1 MPKIVDFDS
10 RRREIAAKAVAV
22 LVRDGIQETNLGKI
36 ADACGMGRTTL
47 YEYFRNV
54 GELVDFT
61 LAETF
66 SRLSSDADAV
76 RYDKSE
82 SKAGR
87 IVRLIR
93 YIELFLFADRD
104 RMILMFDFLFHPDRE
119 TPGVTFN
126 IQEHIRKLRIGLEEI
141 IAEAVES
148 GELKPVDPQSMAF
161 TLFAFIE
168 GAAVHATLYDRA
180 LAEKTLRDIAIL
192 IEGLKS

>member
-1 MPKIVDFDS
+1 MPKIVDFDA
-10 RRREIAAKAVAV
+10 RRREIAAKAVSV

-61 LAETF
+61 LEETF
-66 SRLSSDADAV
+66 SRLSADADAV
-76 RYDKSE
+76 RYDTSE
-82 SKAGR
+82 SGADR

-126 IQEHIRKLRIGLEEI
+126 IQEHIRKLRQGLGEI
-141 IAEAVES
+141 IAEAVNA
-148 GELKPVDPQSMAF
+148 GELKSVDPESMAF

-180 LAEKTLRDIAIL
+180 LAEKTLRDIAVL